1 VCLGVL
7 NVPGTGR
14 RYHDLR
20 DAMRRPMARRAF
32 LSLLGLAGLAACVGD
47 EHPNPPS
54 DETPTT
60 AGDFRERTVESPR
73 PQFDPNT
80 YRLVVNGLVR
90 TPLSFKY
97 SELLSLPSVSHT
109 CDFRCVEGWG
119 VADVPWEGV
128 ELRTLTAMAGLA
140 AEARFVTF
148 HCLGDTYRESLLL
161 EQAELSTALLAYR
174 VYGHDLPPERGSPLR
189 LVFPRMLGY
198 KGAKWVTRVEFR
210 SERDTGYWEQFGYPD
225 DAWVDD
231 EQPCG

>member
-1 VCLGVL
+1 
-7 NVPGTGR
+7 
-14 RYHDLR
+14 
-20 DAMRRPMARRAF
+20 MARRAF
-32 LSLLGLAGLAACVGD
+32 LSLLGLAGLAACVDD
-47 EHPNPPS
+47 EPPS
-54 DETPTT
+54 PPPPGGKTSTPPD
-60 AGDFRERTVESPR
+60 DFRERTVESLR

-90 TPLSFKY
+90 TPLSFTY
-97 SELLSLPSVSHT
+97 SDVLALPSVSHT

-128 ELRTLTAMAGLA
+128 ELRTLAAMAGPT

-148 HCLGDTYRESLLL
+148 HCLGDTYRESLSL
-161 EQAELSTALLAYR
+161 EQAELSSALLAYR

-198 KGAKWVTRVEFR
+198 KGAKWLARVEFR

-225 DAWVDD
+225 DAWVED